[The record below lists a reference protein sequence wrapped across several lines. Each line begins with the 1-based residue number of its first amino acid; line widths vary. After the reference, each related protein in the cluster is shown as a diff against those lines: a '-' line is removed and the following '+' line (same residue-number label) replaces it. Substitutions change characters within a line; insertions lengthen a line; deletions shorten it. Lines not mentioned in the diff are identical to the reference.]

1 MDWTQLDH
9 VTDAVATAAPQL
21 DGIRDAAP
29 NASFRV
35 KGLKLAREP
44 HRYSGRTSMRANLS
58 VHEPRAPQDADTA
71 FAFSMEGYAGSVE
84 PRQQIPFA
92 WSPGW
97 NSPQAWNKFQDE
109 VGGHLRAGDPGV
121 RLIESQ
127 GDRLTWFAVPTAAVR
142 SAESGFQ
149 AVPLYHLFGSEET
162 SSRAEPVRE
171 RIPAAYVALAKADA
185 DRLGVNE
192 GACCACR
199 SLVRNCACRCRSSP
213 SCRRVWSACPP
224 ASKGFRWTSPASA
237 WKDCRRP
244 RHDLAH
250 PHPHRRGDRHPQG
263 HVILLA
269 VVICGGAAEL
279 RRTASAGT
287 LAGPSRPQPGR
298 SLRRLPAWRDMLK
311 MFFKEDWTPPFADK
325 MIFALAPVIAM
336 GSLLVAF
343 SVIPITPTWG
353 VADLNVGLLFFFAMA
368 GVNVYAVLF
377 AGWASNNKF
386 SLLGAM
392 RASAQTLS
400 YEVFMGL
407 SVMGIVAVTGSFNMR
422 DIVEAQH
429 QGWWFIIPQFFGF
442 CTFFIAGIAVTHRH
456 PFDQPEAEQELA
468 DGYHIE
474 YAGMKWGMFFVGEYI
489 GIVLISALLVT
500 LFFGGWHGPFLD
512 TLPWLS
518 FFWFALKT
526 AFFIMIFILLRAS
539 IPRPR
544 YDQVMAFSW
553 KFCLPLTLINLL
565 VTGAVVLYSASPA
578 IGQ

>member
-1 MDWTQLDH
+1 MTWLTPTLI
-9 VTDAVATAAPQL
+9 AVVI
-21 DGIRDAAP
+21 G
-29 NASFRV
+29 V
-35 KGLKLAREP
+35 LKA
-44 HRYSGRTSMRANLS
+44 
-58 VHEPRAPQDADTA
+58 
-71 FAFSMEGYAGSVE
+71 
-84 PRQQIPFA
+84 I
-92 WSPGW
+92 
-97 NSPQAWNKFQDE
+97 
-109 VGGHLRAGDPGV
+109 
-121 RLIESQ
+121 
-127 GDRLTWFAVPTAAVR
+127 
-142 SAESGFQ
+142 
-149 AVPLYHLFGSEET
+149 
-162 SSRAEPVRE
+162 
-171 RIPAAYVALAKADA
+171 
-185 DRLGVNE
+185 
-192 GACCACR
+192 
-199 SLVRNCACRCRSSP
+199 
-213 SCRRVWSACPP
+213 
-224 ASKGFRWTSPASA
+224 
-237 WKDCRRP
+237 
-244 RHDLAH
+244 
-250 PHPHRRGDRHPQG
+250 
-263 HVILLA
+263 VILLA
-269 VVICGGAAEL
+269 VVICGALLSFVE
-279 RRTASAGT
+279 
-287 LAGPSRPQPGR
+287 
-298 SLRRLPAWRDMLK
+298 RRLLGLWQDRHGPNRVGPFGAFQLGADMLK

-353 VADLNVGLLFFFAMA
+353 VADLNIGLLFFFAMA

-429 QGWWFIIPQFFGF
+429 QGWWFIIPQFSGF

-518 FFWFALKT
+518 FVWFALKT

-565 VTGAVVLYSASPA
+565 VTGAVVLYSATPA